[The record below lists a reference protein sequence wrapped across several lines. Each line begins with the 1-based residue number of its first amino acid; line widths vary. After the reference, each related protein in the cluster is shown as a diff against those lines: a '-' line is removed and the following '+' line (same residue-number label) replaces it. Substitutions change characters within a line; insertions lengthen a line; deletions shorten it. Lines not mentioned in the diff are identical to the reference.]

1 MAEKKE
7 APAELTPDQKAK
19 AAATKER
26 LKIIQ
31 NLVDDTNK
39 RFGDGAMMVLGDTKS
54 VGGDAIPTSSLT
66 LDMAIG
72 VGGIPR
78 GRIIE
83 IYGPESS
90 GKSTLCLSIVAEA
103 QKRGGVCAYI
113 DAENA
118 LDTEYAR
125 AIGVNTDEL
134 LMNQPDY
141 GEQGLD
147 IAATLCESNAV
158 SCIVIDSL
166 AALIPKAELDAE
178 SFEKQT
184 MGLQARM
191 MSQSLRKLSSVAAKS
206 GTTIIFINQMREKIG
221 IMFGNPE
228 TTSGGKALKFYAS
241 VRLDIR
247 RIDSIKRGNDVIG
260 NKVRVKVVKNKMA
273 PPFREALF
281 QIIFGHGI
289 DREAGILE
297 AAVTLD
303 LIEKAGSWYSYGGN
317 RIGQGDEKAKQWL
330 KDNVSVADQL
340 EAKVKD
346 SYAALKEAVAKKP
359 AATAAVAEAPAVTDK
374 KKEEL
379 P

>member
-1 MAEKKE
+1 VAE
-7 APAELTPDQKAK
+7 APKTP
-19 AAATKER
+19 TKEEEARKAR
-26 LKIIQ
+26 LKII
-31 NLVDDTNK
+31 NGLVDEVTK
-39 RFGDGAMMVLGDTKS
+39 QFGQGAMMVLGDHKS
-54 VGGDAIPTSSLT
+54 VGGEAIPTSSIA

-72 VGGIPR
+72 VGGVPR

-90 GKSTLCLSIVAEA
+90 GKSTLMLSVVAEC
-103 QKRGGVCAYI
+103 QKRGGICAYI

-118 LDTEYAR
+118 LDTDYAS
-125 AIGVNTDEL
+125 AIGVNVDEL

-147 IAATLCESNAV
+147 IAARLCESKAV

-191 MSQSLRKLSSVAAKS
+191 MSQSLRKLSGLAAQT
-206 GTTIIFINQMREKIG
+206 GTTIIFINQLREKIG
-221 IMFGNPE
+221 VMFGSPE
-228 TTSGGKALKFYAS
+228 TTPGGKALKFYAS

-247 RIDSIKRGNDVIG
+247 RIDAIKVGNEQIG

-273 PPFREALF
+273 PPFREAVF
-281 QIIFGHGI
+281 QIIFGQGI

-303 LIEKAGSWYSYGGN
+303 LVEKSGSWYSYAGE
-317 RIGQGDEKAKQWL
+317 RVAQGEEKAKQWL
-330 KDNVSVADQL
+330 KANVSVADQL

-346 SYAALKEAVAKKP
+346 SYAALKEKSQAAAKAAKETPPSPP
-359 AATAAVAEAPAVTDK
+359 AAPAPEAPK
-374 KKEEL
+374 K
-379 P
+379 